1 MLSHDESDDLRKFKC
16 TDCDKAFKFK
26 HHLKEHLRI
35 HSGEK
40 PFGCP
45 NCGKR
50 FSHSGSFSSHMTSK
64 KCISLGLKMNGAS
77 STNHH
82 KSNNSGKHKQDS
94 LLSKQQNRYLNN
106 EKAPSPF
113 LPFPNGYENAAAA
126 AFLASFPNPFL
137 PMAPLNPSPFSI
149 QRLLEQTAAMD
160 SILKSTHNKN
170 NNNNEERKSPSLH
183 SNPEDMI
190 EEVNDEPEEEPRLIM
205 DVDDSES
212 KLPIKHE
219 MEHSPFSS
227 DQSPKNEHS
236 PVYKSLLDHMSE
248 QIMRLKNREIEER
261 QPRERSRSPF
271 GVKQENTAEILQCGR
286 CEKTFNHPT
295 ELVQHEK
302 MLCNSLQI
310 FNKRHDDFHRATTQM
325 TAVNNIV
332 TGGNIPFFSGPSGS
346 EDDNEDR
353 ESKLSSE
360 SERKVRVR
368 TAISEDQQTILKQ
381 RYAINARPSREEFR
395 IIADQLRLDPRV
407 VQVWFQNNRSRERK
421 LGCYGKQIQPPQVV
435 PNNFYQ
441 ANVTPLVNAPT
452 VAELD
457 QPLDLTV
464 KKESPIIKQQTPST
478 SPRYGTAPI
487 MTNNDTHEEA
497 INLSQKPPKMDI
509 RQAYPYAFNSDLMLR
524 QIPSPNEAQT
534 MIPHRQS
541 NPFMLPGNGLGL
553 MPMERLLQFTP
564 EMARNQLLN
573 LKPTIDG
580 NQICSI
586 SPSSSDKRSWKDDD
600 SRVSY
605 DDDKM
610 SGTSGMGKRLYASS
624 DIKEPPNSEGM
635 YVCDLCDKAFHK
647 QSSLARHKYEHSGK
661 RLFFFMFSSAYKT
674 NLYNSQILK
683 IKFSLK
689 IIGQRPY
696 KCLECPKAFK
706 HKHHLTEHK
715 RLHTGEKPFQCCKC
729 LKKFSHSGSYSQ
741 HMNHRYSY
749 CKPYR
754 E

>member
-64 KCISLGLKMNGAS
+64 KCISLGLKMNGAGP
-77 STNHH
+77 TNHQH
-82 KSNNSGKHKQDS
+82 HRSSHSGSHNKQKQDN
-94 LLSKQQNRYLNN
+94 LLTKQQNRYLSN
-106 EKAPSPF
+106 EKAPPPF
-113 LPFPNGYENAAAA
+113 LPFANGFENSAAA

-149 QRLLEQTAAMD
+149 QRLLEHTAAVD
-160 SILKSTHNKN
+160 SFLKSSQN
-170 NNNNEERKSPSLH
+170 NNNNEIERKSPSLH

-205 DVDDSES
+205 DVDDVEP
-212 KLPIKHE
+212 KILVKHE
-219 MEHSPFSS
+219 RERSLSPVPR
-227 DQSPKNEHS
+227 DQSPHHNHS
-236 PVYKSLLDHMSE
+236 PVYKTLLDHMNE
-248 QIMRLKNREIEER
+248 QIMKFKSREMEER
-261 QPRERSRSPF
+261 QTRDRSRSPF
-271 GVKQENTAEILQCGR
+271 NVKQEEHIEVLQCSR
-286 CEKTFNHPT
+286 CDKTFNHPT

-302 MLCNSLQI
+302 MLCSSLQL
-310 FNKRHDDFHRATTQM
+310 FNKRQTDDFQAAAAQM
-325 TAVNNIV
+325 TAVNSLVVGN
-332 TGGNIPFFSGPSGS
+332 NIPFISGPSGS

-395 IIADQLRLDPRV
+395 IIAEQLRLDPRV

-421 LGCYGKQIQPPQVV
+421 LGNLGLLAKPIQQPQVV

-441 ANVTPLVNAPT
+441 TNAVPQSITPKTPSLP
-452 VAELD
+452 EPD

-464 KKESPIIKQQTPST
+464 KKESPVPKHQTPSN

-487 MTNNDTHEEA
+487 MSNNDTHTHEEA
-497 INLSQKPPKMDI
+497 INLSRKPPKIDV
-509 RQAYPYAFNSDLMLR
+509 RHSYPYTFNSDLMMR

-534 MIPHRQS
+534 IISHRQS
-541 NPFMLPGNGLGL
+541 HPFMLPGNGLGL

-573 LKPTIDG
+573 LKPNIEG
-580 NQICSI
+580 NRRCSI
-586 SPSSSDKRSWKDDD
+586 SPSSSDRRSWKDDD

-610 SGTSGMGKRLYASS
+610 SGGSGLGKRLYASS

-647 QSSLARHKYEHSGK
+647 QSSLARHKYEHSGT
-661 RLFFFMFSSAYKT
+661 L
-674 NLYNSQILK
+674 N
-683 IKFSLK
+683 
-689 IIGQRPY
+689 
-696 KCLECPKAFK
+696 
-706 HKHHLTEHK
+706 
-715 RLHTGEKPFQCCKC
+715 
-729 LKKFSHSGSYSQ
+729 
-741 HMNHRYSY
+741 
-749 CKPYR
+749 
-754 E
+754 